1 MAKFNKDLRS
11 LEGNAILT
19 LTITKEFK
27 IRMFIA
33 IQLIKLAALILNC
46 GIEINDK
53 EKTQDQ

>member
-1 MAKFNKDLRS
+1 VAKFNKDLRS

-27 IRMFIA
+27 IRMFVA